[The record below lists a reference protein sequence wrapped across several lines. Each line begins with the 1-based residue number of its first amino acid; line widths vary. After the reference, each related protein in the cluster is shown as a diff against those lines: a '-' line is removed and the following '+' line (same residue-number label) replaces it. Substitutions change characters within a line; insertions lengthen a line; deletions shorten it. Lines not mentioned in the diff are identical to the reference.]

1 MEEAMMA
8 ESEIEPVTLQ
18 RLGDRVAARMTRTY
32 GEPVSAVWSALTDP
46 VVRVG
51 WLAPGE
57 IELKVGGRARL
68 DFVDSGIV
76 IDSAVSALE
85 SGRLLEFS
93 WSGPGET
100 PRPVRFELAAD
111 GEATALTLTLTLPA
125 EEDVGRSC
133 AGWSAHLE
141 MLAATLAG
149 VTIKFPF
156 ERFKAAREAYR
167 AQYAAA

>member
-1 MEEAMMA
+1 MA
-8 ESEIEPVTLQ
+8 ESAIEPVTMK
-18 RLGDRVAARMTRTY
+18 RLGDRVLARMTRTY
-32 GEPVSAVWSALTDP
+32 DDAAAVVWAALTDP
-46 VVRVG
+46 TQRVG

-68 DFVDSGIV
+68 DFADSGIV
-76 IDSAVSALE
+76 IDSAVTALE
-85 SGRLLEFS
+85 RGQVLEFS
-93 WSGPGET
+93 WSGPGES

-111 GEATALTLTLTLPA
+111 GEATTLTLTLTLSA

-167 AQYAAA
+167 AQYAAV